1 MTMATG
7 YPSGSST
14 RRSSPS
20 KPSPVS
26 DFRRDICPVPILSR
40 PFLASARPRIGWIC
54 SILASALLLA
64 DALVMLLA
72 PGVLA
77 APQEHIGYPP
87 GQLPYLAGIL
97 ILGVCGF
104 LTRRF
109 AAMGCALLTAFLGG
123 AIASHL
129 RLGHPLLSHTLFGVY
144 LGLLL
149 WGGLWLRDQ
158 RLRQLMPFS
167 RPST

>member
-123 AIASHL
+123 AIASHARIGEAFSVPVL
-129 RLGHPLLSHTLFGVY
+129 IC
-144 LGLLL
+144 GLLGVLL
-149 WGGLWLRDQ
+149 WVGWLMREAATEI
-158 RLRQLMPFS
+158 PGAAS
-167 RPST
+167 